1 MKKII
6 SLILAAALVLALT
19 ACSKQPANDGESSR
33 SEASSG
39 ESVPEQPAS
48 VRGTLEDGVYR
59 NTCGDFSIFFSESWE
74 FDSDETLAAD
84 TGVAAELLAEG
95 DAEKLFEQV
104 SSVSELYAYRELDG
118 SAVQIH
124 LKQNLVPTADYLKM
138 FLSQLTETWTESGFE
153 VTDGEVRKFSVNG
166 ETVPGISMEASI
178 TAEGETV
185 DTHYVA
191 LLREAGDYIYT
202 IGIFTFNNVTAERV
216 LSNVYF
222 SADAEQQVDLRRGT
236 VEDGVYTNASMGI
249 TVAPGDGWT
258 FLSDDEMAAL
268 YGVSSELFTEDV
280 AESMENSD
288 GIYDMYCQNAEG
300 SSINVNIDK
309 GNLFSSL
316 AISEKT
322 YLEMSSAQLEDSVD
336 PSSGIAMT
344 RNEMGEIEINGATVP
359 CIYVTLEYTDYG
371 ISVYEAVIAKK
382 SGAYF
387 AAITLGALSEGALSE
402 LAKTVTVE

>member
-104 SSVSELYAYRELDG
+104 SSVSELYAYREFDG

-202 IGIFTFNNVTAERV
+202 IGIFTFNNVPAERV

-258 FLSDDEMAAL
+258 FLSDDEMATL
-268 YGVSSELFTEDV
+268 YDVSSDLFSEEV
-280 AESMENSD
+280 VESFEKSNV
-288 GIYDMYCQNAEG
+288 IYDMYCQNAEG
-300 SSINVNIDK
+300 STINVNIDR

-316 AISEKT
+316 AISERD
-322 YLEMSSAQLEDSVD
+322 YLEMSSAQLEGSLEAF
-336 PSSGIAMT
+336 SGVTMT

-371 ISVYEAVIAKK
+371 VTVYEAVVAKK

-387 AAITLGALSEGALSE
+387 AAITLGALSEGAVFE